1 MMRTRVSSD
10 NLSSVASGE
19 TSAQPAACQAADGG
33 QGTADAR
40 RAEESAA
47 AAVPS
52 SETRWR
58 WAPRPKPDPLTQEP
72 ECGWAVA
79 RKVQAKRRA
88 AVTAA
93 KRHKPRQIKT
103 AGVGALQAARAIDA
117 TLLELERQKCP
128 VEQAA
133 LALRRRG
140 RIVYRLS
147 VHGGP
152 RDTFFCSGKRLTERE
167 LVIEAGKLAR

>member
-1 MMRTRVSSD
+1 MPSRILSD
-10 NLSSVASGE
+10 KASPVALKRA
-19 TSAQPAACQAADGG
+19 TAQPAARQAADSGR
-33 QGTADAR
+33 GTADAR
-40 RAEESAA
+40 RTEESAA
-47 AAVPS
+47 AAVPT
-52 SETRWR
+52 SEAAWR
-58 WAPRPKPDPLTQEP
+58 WAPRPKPEPLTQAP

-152 RDTFFCSGKRLTERE
+152 RDTFFCSGKRLTEAE
-167 LVIEAGKLAR
+167 LIIEAGKLGA